1 MKFKLFV
8 IGTVV
13 VLFNNQIAQLL
24 KVGCS
29 FIYQAAAIVEKLP
42 EVL

>member
-8 IGTVV
+8 IGFIIL
-13 VLFNNQIAQLL
+13 LFNNQIASLL

-29 FIYQAAAIVEKLP
+29 FIYQAAYILEKLP
-42 EVL
+42 EIL

>member
-8 IGTVV
+8 IGTIVV
-13 VLFNNQIAQLL
+13 VFNNQIASLL

-29 FIYQAAAIVEKLP
+29 FIYQAAAIIEKLP